1 MFQIYSFILIRFE
14 IGTYEK
20 IDRLIPGNQF
30 QKY

>member
-1 MFQIYSFILIRFE
+1 MFRIYSFILIRFE
-14 IGTYEK
+14 TSTYAK